1 MTGDGDALGTLGW
14 GLRRYAWLVLL
25 CVLGLG
31 VAVPVWL
38 HSTPKQYQ
46 AQAMVGPAGQLNL
59 GNVTPLPRF
68 GASVFSDGAVASA
81 VRMSYSPPLPTT
93 AKVISKQVS
102 LIAPQENI
110 VFGVVGTASTPQQA
124 ARLANIAANAFAV
137 ELNKYKAS
145 VGAFAVQ
152 APATS
157 AGATS
162 TAVIHSTKEAAVIG
176 LLVGLLAGVGVVALI
191 LARRRPVLGMAGVA
205 EAAGPMPV
213 YRLDFRRDEVLGAP
227 RLSHQLLSLDI
238 HTLLLAGSA
247 WTAGTRV
254 AIAKTVQRLLAG
266 GRPVT
271 ILTSGE
277 VAQLGS
283 ISTPSTSAEVAQLGS
298 ISTPSKTTRSKT
310 TRLLVVTDP
319 APTTLATRTAGSIVL
334 LVAAEGIPRSRLRT
348 LAGRFLDDG
357 DRAVVLVRRQRR
369 ALPRARGLVTAMRA
383 GARKASVASRAA
395 VARPMRQRGQSD
407 PVRD

>member
-38 HSTPKQYQ
+38 HITPKQYQ
-46 AQAMVGPAGQLNL
+46 AQALVGPTGQLNL
-59 GNVTPLPRF
+59 SNLTPLPRF
-68 GASVFSDGAVASA
+68 GAAVFSDGAVASA
-81 VRMSYSPPLPTT
+81 VRLSYSPPLPTT
-93 AKVISKQVS
+93 ANVISNRVH
-102 LIAPQENI
+102 LIAPQDNI

-124 ARLANIAANAFAV
+124 ARLANVAANAFAA
-137 ELNKYKAS
+137 EINKYKAS
-145 VGAFAVQ
+145 VGAFGVQ
-152 APATS
+152 ASATS
-157 AGATS
+157 PGAVP
-162 TAVIHSTKEAAVIG
+162 TAMIGSTKKAVAVGI
-176 LLVGLLAGVGVVALI
+176 LAGLLAGVGVVALI
-191 LARRRPVLGMAGVA
+191 LARRRPVLGTGGVA
-205 EAAGPMPV
+205 EALGPMPV
-213 YRLDFRRDEVLGAP
+213 YRLDFRRDEVGGAP
-227 RLSHQLLSLDI
+227 RLSHQLLSLDV

-247 WTAGTRV
+247 RTTGTRV
-254 AIAKTVQRLLAG
+254 AIASTVQRLLAG

-283 ISTPSTSAEVAQLGS
+283 ISTPSKTS
-298 ISTPSKTTRSKT
+298 
-310 TRLLVVTDP
+310 RLLVVTDP
-319 APTTLATRTAGSIVL
+319 APTTLATRTAGSMVL

-357 DRAVVLVRRQRR
+357 HQAVVLVRQRR

-383 GARKASVASRAA
+383 VAGKTSVASRAA
-395 VARPMRQRGQSD
+395 VAGPMRRRGRSN

>member
-25 CVLGLG
+25 CVFGLG

-38 HSTPKQYQ
+38 HITPKQYQ
-46 AQAMVGPAGQLNL
+46 AQALVGPSGQLNL
-59 GNVTPLPRF
+59 SNLTPLPRF

-81 VRMSYSPPLPTT
+81 VRMSYSPPLPPT

-110 VFGVVGTASTPQQA
+110 VFGVVGTAPTPQQA
-124 ARLANIAANAFAV
+124 ARLANVAANAFAA
-137 ELNKYKAS
+137 EMNKYKAS
-145 VGAFAVQ
+145 VGAFGVQ
-152 APATS
+152 APAIS

-162 TAVIHSTKEAAVIG
+162 TAVIHSTKEAVAIG

-191 LARRRPVLGMAGVA
+191 LARRRPVLGAAGVA
-205 EAAGPMPV
+205 EAIGPMPV
-213 YRLDFRRDEVLGAP
+213 YRLDFRRDEVVGAP
-227 RLSHQLLSLDI
+227 RLSHQLLSLDV

-247 WTAGTRV
+247 RTTGTRV
-254 AIAKTVQRLLAG
+254 AIASTVQRLLAG

-283 ISTPSTSAEVAQLGS
+283 ISTPSTSGEVAQLGS
-298 ISTPSKTTRSKT
+298 ISTPSKT

-319 APTTLATRTAGSIVL
+319 APTTLATRTAGSMVL
-334 LVAAEGIPRSRLRT
+334 LVAAEGIRRSRLRT

-357 DRAVVLVRRQRR
+357 DQAVVLVRRRR
-369 ALPRARGLVTAMRA
+369 ALPRVRGLVTTMRT
-383 GARKASVASRAA
+383 GARKTSVASRPA
-395 VARPMRQRGQSD
+395 VAGPMRQRGPSN